1 MNKGNNVIGFP
12 KKIEG
17 QDVTVNAQLDLT
29 ETKKKIDDNVEMM
42 KLYHITQVLEFLGSL
57 LFTQMEISGFSVFED
72 NTDNIKDRALM
83 LEAIRSVMNKQHGL
97 YHPLQDVANNLLIEV
112 APDEEDD
119 PNEGQGFKMADSLNI
134 EFKKT
139 EKSDIDNN

>member
-17 QDVTVNAQLDLT
+17 QDVTVNAQVDLT

-57 LFTQMEISGFSVFED
+57 IFNQMEISGFSVLDD

-112 APDEEDD
+112 VPDEDDD

>member
-57 LFTQMEISGFSVFED
+57 LFTQMEISGFSVFGD